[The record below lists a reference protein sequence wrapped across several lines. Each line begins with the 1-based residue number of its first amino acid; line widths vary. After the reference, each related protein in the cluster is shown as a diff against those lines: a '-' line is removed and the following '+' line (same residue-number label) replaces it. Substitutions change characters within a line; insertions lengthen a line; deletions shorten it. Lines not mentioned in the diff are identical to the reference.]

1 MCALLRRE
9 QSEQEAKA
17 QISTKIFNFTE
28 DQDLRL
34 KFGVDMMNKESLAEE
49 RLRPEIQV
57 LAILECAA
65 LSFFL
70 FPPPDF
76 LLLAS
81 ASLFSLSL
89 SLSLSFAVQTFYGQ
103 VRENNWT
110 FNTDFRGYWGISYDL

>member
-89 SLSLSFAVQTFYGQ
+89 SLSLLCCADVLWASQG
-103 VRENNWT
+103 E
-110 FNTDFRGYWGISYDL
+110 